1 MADNK
6 RQERAAEMN
15 KEMSAEQQLQ
25 PDEDLVMSAEMIE
38 HLDRLLQYK
47 EQDEKTDEA
56 ERRFRKRQT
65 KGTTLIGKKEGGSV
79 TFEGG
84 AVNKSRGTGAAETGT
99 GFQGV
104 F

>member
-6 RQERAAEMN
+6 RQERAAEMR
-15 KEMSAEQQLQ
+15 KEGAGASLAQQLQTDEDLEMSAETIEELKRQLRY
-25 PDEDLVMSAEMIE
+25 E
-38 HLDRLLQYK
+38 
-47 EQDEKTDEA
+47 EQDKKTDEA
-56 ERRFRKRQT
+56 ERRFRERQ
-65 KGTTLIGKKEGGSV
+65 IRKKEGGSV